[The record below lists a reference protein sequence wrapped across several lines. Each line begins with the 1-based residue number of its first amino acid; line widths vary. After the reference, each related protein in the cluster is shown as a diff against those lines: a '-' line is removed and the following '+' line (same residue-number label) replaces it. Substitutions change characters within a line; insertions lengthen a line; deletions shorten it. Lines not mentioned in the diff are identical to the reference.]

1 MFFSFKNISVLNKL
15 GMMLALPALTLVA
28 YMWAGISDKYNLSVQ
43 FNTVSQYMQLSK
55 KISSLVHELQKERG
69 MTAGYIGSKG
79 NAFSRKIISQRDNTN
94 KRLNELRVY
103 LRNNGL
109 ENLIRGENEGLTEG
123 IKQFSNV
130 KSIRNRVSNLTINT
144 GEAIGFYSNINNS
157 LLDSLSNIA
166 EASITAD
173 ISVVVIAYIN
183 FLQSKERAGIER
195 AVLSNTFA
203 LDKFAPNMYRKLVSL
218 VSQQDAFDKMFLTF
232 SSKENIDFYRNTMQ
246 AREITEAIRMR
257 NIALD
262 NATVGNFGISSSDW
276 FAMQTKKIN
285 LLKKVED
292 NLAEKLIK
300 TAKQSYTATKNTM
313 YAEASIV
320 IVVLLITIIFVL
332 FISRAITQPIKTMN
346 AAVDDLR
353 EGDGDLTYR
362 LPDLGKDE
370 IGQTAKSLNGF
381 MEKIQNVLI
390 EVNAGSEQLAI
401 ASQQIS
407 ETAQSL
413 SSTASEQAASIEET
427 SASLEQ
433 MGASIQ
439 QNAENSKTTDSIATS
454 TSSQAV
460 EGGEAVKE
468 TVSAMSSIA
477 SKIGLIEDIAYK
489 TNLLALNA
497 AIEAARAG
505 EHGKGFAVVADEV
518 RKLAERSQSSAQEI
532 SDLASNSVK
541 VAERAGGLIN
551 EIVPN
556 IQQTADLV
564 QEISAASEEQ
574 AAGVEQVNS
583 AVEQLDKAAQI
594 SASSSEELAATSEEM
609 AAQVKELR
617 HTIGFFK
624 LGDDIEG
631 VHAHDE
637 DRSNMKEKSTQSRLV
652 TEVSSNASVVNKSE
666 RIDEDDFER
675 FA

>member
-1 MFFSFKNISVLNKL
+1 MKIAYKIFGISLASVIAIIVIVLFQQSSMNTLIDLEQQQSKVNTLRVNMLMLRRNEKDFLARKTLKYQNKFNDNYTVIQQHTKELESSLEHHNIDTEEVVVFESNLDAYYKKFNQLVSFQQEIGLHSKDALYGELRHAVHSAEKDIKEAGNYELLSGMLTLRRNEKDFMLRKDLKYLKKLNKNLVNLQLKVSASGLANSSVIKNHLQAYGKIFEKLVNKSSELGLNSKQGILGEMRGIVNKTEDNLNNISKHIHVIIQKKEDAEFMFSLIVVSL
-15 GMMLALPALTLVA
+15 IVVFLMIGA
-28 YMWAGISDKYNLSVQ
+28 YFL
-43 FNTVSQYMQLSK
+43 
-55 KISSLVHELQKERG
+55 
-69 MTAGYIGSKG
+69 
-79 NAFSRKIISQRDNTN
+79 SRKIIIPINT
-94 KRLNELRVY
+94 
-103 LRNNGL
+103 
-109 ENLIRGENEGLTEG
+109 
-123 IKQFSNV
+123 
-130 KSIRNRVSNLTINT
+130 IRN
-144 GEAIGFYSNINNS
+144 
-157 LLDSLSNIA
+157 
-166 EASITAD
+166 
-173 ISVVVIAYIN
+173 
-183 FLQSKERAGIER
+183 
-195 AVLSNTFA
+195 
-203 LDKFAPNMYRKLVSL
+203 
-218 VSQQDAFDKMFLTF
+218 
-232 SSKENIDFYRNTMQ
+232 
-246 AREITEAIRMR
+246 
-257 NIALD
+257 
-262 NATVGNFGISSSDW
+262 
-276 FAMQTKKIN
+276 
-285 LLKKVED
+285 
-292 NLAEKLIK
+292 
-300 TAKQSYTATKNTM
+300 
-313 YAEASIV
+313 
-320 IVVLLITIIFVL
+320 
-332 FISRAITQPIKTMN
+332 
-346 AAVDDLR
+346 AVDDLR
-353 EGDGDLTYR
+353 DGDGDLTYR